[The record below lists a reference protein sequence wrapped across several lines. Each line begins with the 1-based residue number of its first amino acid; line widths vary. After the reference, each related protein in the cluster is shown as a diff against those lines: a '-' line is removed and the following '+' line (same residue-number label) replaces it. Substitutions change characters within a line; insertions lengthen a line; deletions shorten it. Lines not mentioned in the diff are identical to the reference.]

1 MRCGRHP
8 VVMSG
13 GGQCGLCGAL
23 EFVSPAEHSLGPRRS
38 NTTVVSAET
47 ASDGITAS
55 SALLALLI
63 EGT

>member
-1 MRCGRHP
+1 M
-8 VVMSG
+8 VMSG
-13 GGQCGLCGAL
+13 GGQCGRCGAP
-23 EFVSPAEHSLGPRRS
+23 EFVSPVEHSLGPRRS

-47 ASDGITAS
+47 ASEGLTTS

>member
-13 GGQCGLCGAL
+13 GGQCRRCGAP
-23 EFVSPAEHSLGPRRS
+23 EFVSPAEHSLGLRRS
-38 NTTVVSAET
+38 NTTVVSAEM
-47 ASDGITAS
+47 ASEGLTIS

-63 EGT
+63 ERT